1 MLNLRPW
8 KISIIVLTL
17 LVGVI
22 AALPNLFSRAQLDA
36 MPDWLPKQQIT
47 LGLDLQGGSHLLLEV
62 DIKTVIDE
70 FLNGVVDSVRG
81 TFRKENIG
89 YSDLGVM
96 GNSVTLK
103 LRDTTQLDA
112 VRKLLK
118 DSAPGLDV
126 SVAADGSATLTLN
139 DQAILE
145 RQRNAV
151 AQSIEIIRRRIDET
165 GTREPTIQRQG
176 TDRIL
181 VQLPGVKDP
190 EHIKA
195 LIGKTAKMTFR
206 FVDATVSIAQA
217 RAGNL
222 PPTSEILPSAQ
233 DGGDGQPLAYYVVQ
247 KRVMVS
253 GANLIDAQATF
264 QDAQPVVSFRFDSLG
279 AKRFG
284 DATRENVGKL
294 FAIVLDGKVIS
305 APVIRDAIM
314 SGSGI
319 ISGSFTTQSA
329 NDLALLLRAGA
340 LPAPLTVIEERTVGA
355 DLGADSIAAG
365 KFACLIGLVLIVVA
379 MMVLYG
385 LFGFFADI
393 ALVLNAILLLGALSL
408 LGATLTLPGIAGI
421 ALTLGMAI
429 DANVLIFERIRE
441 EVHHGRSPIAS
452 LDHGFNEARRTII
465 DANVTHL
472 ISSLILFMLGSG
484 PVKGFAVTLSFGV
497 LTSLFTSVLVTRLI
511 VVLWYRHARPAV
523 LPV

>member
-1 MLNLRPW
+1 MLNFQPW
-8 KISIIVLTL
+8 KITVIVLTL
-17 LVGVI
+17 LVGVV
-22 AALPNLFSRAQLDA
+22 AALPNLFTREQLAA
-36 MPDWLPKQQIT
+36 MPGWMPKQQVT

-62 DIKTVIDE
+62 DVKAVIE
-70 FLNGVVDSVRG
+70 EQLNGVVDSVR
-81 TFRKENIG
+81 TAFRKANIG
-89 YSDLGVM
+89 YSNLGVS

-103 LRDTTQLDA
+103 LRDTGQTEDA
-112 VRKLLK
+112 RKLLK
-118 DSAPGLDV
+118 DAAPGPDLSIAD
-126 SVAADGSATLTLN
+126 DGSITLTLN
-139 DQAILE
+139 DKAIAD

-151 AQSIEIIRRRIDET
+151 AQSIEIVRRRIDES

-176 TDRIL
+176 NDRIL

-190 EHIKA
+190 DHIKA

-206 FVDATVSIAQA
+206 FVDTTVSVDQA

-233 DGGDGQPLAYYVVQ
+233 TGGDSQPMAYYVVQ

-253 GANLIDAQATF
+253 GENLIDAQATF

-305 APVIRDAIM
+305 APVIRDAIT
-314 SGSGI
+314 SGSGV

-365 KFACLIGLVLIVVA
+365 KFACLIGLVMIVVV
-379 MMVLYG
+379 MMILYG
-385 LFGFFADI
+385 LFGFFANI
-393 ALVLNAILLLGALSL
+393 ALVLNAVLLLGSLSV

-441 EVHHGRSPIAS
+441 EVRNGRSPIAS
-452 LDHGFNEARRTII
+452 LDHGFNEARRTIV

-484 PVKGFAVTLSFGV
+484 PVKGFAVTLSIGV
-497 LTSLFTSVLVTRLI
+497 LTSMFTSVMVTRLI
-511 VVLWYRHARPAV
+511 VVLWYSRTRPAA

>member
-1 MLNLRPW
+1 MLNFRPW
-8 KISIIVLTL
+8 KITLIVLTL
-17 LVGVI
+17 IIGVI
-22 AALPNLFSRAQLDA
+22 AALPNLFTQKQLDA
-36 MPDWLPKQQIT
+36 MPDWLPKDQIT

-62 DIKTVIDE
+62 DVKTVLE
-70 FLNGVVDSVRG
+70 EQLNGVVDSVRAA
-81 TFRKENIG
+81 FRKANIG
-89 YSDLGVM
+89 YSDLGPK
-96 GNSVTLK
+96 GNSVTVK
-103 LRDTTQLDA
+103 LRDTSQIDEA
-112 VRKLLK
+112 RKLLK
-118 DSAPGLDV
+118 DAAPGLDQ
-126 SVAADGSATLTLN
+126 SISSDGVATLTLS

-151 AQSIEIIRRRIDET
+151 AQSIEIVRRRIDET
-165 GTREPTIQRQG
+165 GTKEPTIQRQG

-206 FVDATVSIAQA
+206 FVDSNVSVDQA

-233 DGGDGQPLAYYVVQ
+233 TGGDGQPLTYYVVQ

-253 GANLIDAQATF
+253 GENLIDAQATF

-284 DATRENVGKL
+284 DATRQNVGKL
-294 FAIVLDGKVIS
+294 FAIILDGKVIS
-305 APVIRDAIM
+305 APVIRDAITG
-314 SGSGI
+314 GSGI

-355 DLGADSIAAG
+355 GLGADSIAAG
-365 KFACLIGLVLIVVA
+365 KFACVIGLVLIVVA
-379 MMVLYG
+379 MLLLYG
-385 LFGFFADI
+385 LFGFFANL
-393 ALVLNAILLLGALSL
+393 ALVMNGILLLGSLSL

-421 ALTLGMAI
+421 ALTLGMAV

-441 EVHHGRSPIAS
+441 EVRNGRSPIAS
-452 LDHGFNEARRTII
+452 LDHGFNEALRTII

-472 ISSLILFMLGSG
+472 VSSLILFMLGSG
-484 PVKGFAVTLSFGV
+484 PVKGFAVTLSIGV
-497 LTSLFTSVLVTRLI
+497 LTSMFTAVMVTRLI
-511 VVLWYRHARPAV
+511 VVLWYRQARPAA

>member
-1 MLNLRPW
+1 
-8 KISIIVLTL
+8 
-17 LVGVI
+17 
-22 AALPNLFSRAQLDA
+22 
-36 MPDWLPKQQIT
+36 
-47 LGLDLQGGSHLLLEV
+47 
-62 DIKTVIDE
+62 
-70 FLNGVVDSVRG
+70 
-81 TFRKENIG
+81 
-89 YSDLGVM
+89 
-96 GNSVTLK
+96 
-103 LRDTTQLDA
+103 
-112 VRKLLK
+112 
-118 DSAPGLDV
+118 
-126 SVAADGSATLTLN
+126 
-139 DQAILE
+139 
-145 RQRNAV
+145 
-151 AQSIEIIRRRIDET
+151 
-165 GTREPTIQRQG
+165 
-176 TDRIL
+176 
-181 VQLPGVKDP
+181 VKDP

-206 FVDATVSIAQA
+206 FVDTTVSADQA
-217 RAGNL
+217 RSGNL
-222 PPTSEILPSAQ
+222 PPTSEVLPSAQ
-233 DGGDGQPLAYYVVQ
+233 NGGDGQPMAYYVVQ

-253 GANLIDAQATF
+253 GENLIDAQATF

-305 APVIRDAIM
+305 APVIRDAIT
-314 SGSGI
+314 SGSGV

-365 KFACLIGLVLIVVA
+365 KFACMIGLVMIVVA
-379 MMVLYG
+379 MIVLYG
-385 LFGFFADI
+385 LFGFFANI
-393 ALVLNAILLLGALSL
+393 ALVLNAILLLGSLSV

-441 EVHHGRSPIAS
+441 EVRNGRSPIAS
-452 LDHGFNEARRTII
+452 LDHGFSEARRTIV

-484 PVKGFAVTLSFGV
+484 PVKGFAVTLSIGV
-497 LTSLFTSVLVTRLI
+497 LTSMFTSVMVTRLI
-511 VVLWYRHARPAV
+511 VVLWYSRARPAA